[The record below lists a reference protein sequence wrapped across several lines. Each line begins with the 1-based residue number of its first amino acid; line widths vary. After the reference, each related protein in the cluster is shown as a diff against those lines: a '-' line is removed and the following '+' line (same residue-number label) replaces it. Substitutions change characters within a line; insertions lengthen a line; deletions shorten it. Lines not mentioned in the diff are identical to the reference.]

1 MVLKYFK
8 LYIIIIITTIK
19 LEIKERNLIFCR
31 QLTIILFCLFIFI
44 IFFFVFCVHA
54 SQIFC
59 RRLFCTYIFR
69 SKYGLKK

>member
-44 IFFFVFCVHA
+44 IIFFLYFVSMHHKFFLDDFFVH
-54 SQIFC
+54 IF
-59 RRLFCTYIFR
+59 FVANTV
-69 SKYGLKK
+69 